1 MSSHSLLQEIF
12 LTQGSNPGLLHCR
25 HIVYYLS
32 QEGRCYICK
41 IGGYICKI
49 KNLLIASEEC
59 ETKICSS
66 LHSCQYRPG
75 QCDPGSHTGVTF
87 LRHHESHPYKWR
99 NWDVMHVMKSSVF
112 LQVSNRFELVAETSP
127 CLSTHSELLLLA
139 LLHLGWLSWG
149 EELIPNWLVVL
160 CSCCSGAQLCPTPY
174 NLMNC
179 NMPGFM
185 IKCT

>member
-1 MSSHSLLQEIF
+1 M
-12 LTQGSNPGLLHCR
+12 TQGSNPGLLHCR
-25 HIVYYLS
+25 HIVYHLS

-99 NWDVMHVMKSSVF
+99 NWGNACHEEFSILAGKQQIWAGCWDITVPEHTFWITASSP
-112 LQVSNRFELVAETSP
+112 SP
-127 CLSTHSELLLLA
+127 
-139 LLHLGWLSWG
+139 LGWLSWG

-160 CSCCSGAQLCPTPY
+160 CSCCSGAQLCPTPC

-179 NMPGFM
+179 SMPGFM